1 MAQPYGEKR
10 CPTNTVSPVD
20 LLNARLIECFTQT
33 MRQTLRVVALAAALA
48 VAAPAAGASAD
59 GDGSGGASG
68 GGGGTIMAFSQISR
82 ICDFSEINYRG
93 PWGVGRPTAV
103 LRSDGS
109 TVSADIQIATVLPNF
124 PYDVRLI
131 QVPRPSSATCWGGD
145 PGVALATLHTD
156 GAGAGAVTVRGAIEP
171 GATGVWIWISRPD
184 PFSQDPG
191 EFYTTDFV
199 API

>member
-10 CPTNTVSPVD
+10 RPTNTLGPVD
-20 LLNARLIECFTQT
+20 LPNASLIECFTQT

-48 VAAPAAGASAD
+48 VAAPAAAASAE
-59 GDGSGGASG
+59 
-68 GGGGTIMAFSQISR
+68 GGGTIMAFSQISR

-93 PWGVGRPTAV
+93 PWGMGRPIAV
-103 LRSDGS
+103 LRTDGS
-109 TVSADIQIATVLPNF
+109 TVSADVQIATVLPNF

-145 PGVALATLHTD
+145 PGVALAKLHTD
-156 GAGAGAVTVRGAIEP
+156 GVGAGAVTLQDAIEP
-171 GATGVWIWISRPD
+171 GATGAWIWISRPD

>member
-1 MAQPYGEKR
+1 M
-10 CPTNTVSPVD
+10 SPVD
-20 LLNARLIECFTQT
+20 LLNAPLIECFTQT
-33 MRQTLRVVALAAALA
+33 MRQTLRVAVLASALA

-59 GDGSGGASG
+59 GDGGGASG

-93 PWGVGRPTAV
+93 PWGVGRPIAV

-109 TVSADIQIATVLPNF
+109 TVSADIQIATARPNF

-145 PGVALATLHTD
+145 PGVALAKLHTD
-156 GAGAGAVTVRGAIEP
+156 GAGAGAVTLQGTIEP
-171 GATGVWIWISRPD
+171 GATGAWIWISRPD
-184 PFSQDPG
+184 PFSQDPA
-191 EFYTTDFV
+191 EFYTTDFI